1 MGGSLD
7 LPFGLA
13 TSVGSLPAA
22 DAEGAVRLALS
33 AQPAFPT
40 VPTWGGVDSSLLAQA
55 MEGLEGVSVEPPGL
69 LRVDATL
76 AAELDDDVQRAAAVG
91 ERVDGASFEQLHRF
105 LATIDG
111 VPSVG
116 VRVGVLGPVTLALAL
131 RAAGVAEVPATT
143 LAASLVRRRARA
155 LLGAV
160 RAVLGEGVVF
170 VCASEPGLI
179 GAMHPTFP
187 LTPTQVADL
196 LDPFVH
202 GLDEHPRAGDLL
214 IGVHVPGRTDWE
226 TIVSTGVSVISTPIE
241 RGLVGAAGTLGS
253 FLERGGR
260 IVWGAVPV
268 DQPLGTSEELLW
280 RRLSALWCELVAEG
294 LDPLTLRSRSLVGPA
309 DGLGHFGATQAQ
321 RVLEL
326 TDSLSTRI
334 RRQAVGARL
343 TLGA

>member
-1 MGGSLD
+1 LD
-7 LPFGLA
+7 VPFGLA

-22 DAEGAVRLALS
+22 DAEGAVRLALD
-33 AQPAFPT
+33 AQPEFPT
-40 VPTWGGVDSSLLAQA
+40 VPTWGGMTGSLLAQA
-55 MEGLEGVSVEPPGL
+55 VEGLDGVSVQPPGL
-69 LRVDATL
+69 LQVDARL
-76 AAELDDDVQRAAAVG
+76 AAELEDDVQRTARIG
-91 ERVDGASFEQLHRF
+91 DRLDGSSFDVLHRF
-105 LATIDG
+105 LAAVDV

-131 RAAGVAEVPATT
+131 RAAGVAEAPATT
-143 LAASLVRRRARA
+143 LAAALVRRRARA
-155 LLGAV
+155 ALGAV
-160 RAVLGEGVVF
+160 RSVLGDGVVF

-196 LDPFVH
+196 LEPYVQ

-226 TIVSTGVSVISTPIE
+226 TIVSTGVSVISTPVE
-241 RGLVGAAGTLGS
+241 RGLVGAAGTLGG
-253 FLERGGR
+253 FLDRGGR

-280 RRLSALWCELVAEG
+280 RRLSALWCELVGEG
-294 LDPLTLRSRSLVGPA
+294 LDPLTLRSRSMVGPA
-309 DGLGHFGATQAQ
+309 DGLGHFGTTQAE

-326 TDSLSTRI
+326 TGSLSTRV
-334 RRQAVGARL
+334 RRQAIGARL

>member
-1 MGGSLD
+1 LE

-22 DAEGAVRLALS
+22 DAEGAVRLALD

-40 VPTWGGVDSSLLAQA
+40 VPTWGGVESSLLAQA
-55 MEGLEGVSVEPPGL
+55 VEGLEGVSVQPPGL
-69 LRVDATL
+69 LHVDTAV
-76 AAELDDDVQRAAAVG
+76 AAGLDADVQRTSAVG
-91 ERVDGASFEQLHRF
+91 DRVDGPSFEQLHRF
-105 LATIDG
+105 LATIEA

-131 RAAGVAEVPATT
+131 RAAGVAEAPATA

-155 LLGAV
+155 VLGAV
-160 RAVLGEGVVF
+160 RAVLGDGVVF

-196 LDPFVH
+196 LDPFVQ

-226 TIVSTGVSVISTPIE
+226 TIVSTGVSVISTPVE
-241 RGLVGAAGTLGS
+241 RSLVGAAGTLSG
-253 FLERGGR
+253 FLDRGGR

-280 RRLSALWCELVAEG
+280 RRLSALWCELVGEG

-309 DGLGHFGATQAQ
+309 DGLGHFGVTQAE

-326 TDSLSTRI
+326 TESLSTRI
-334 RRQAVGARL
+334 RRQAIGARL

>member
-1 MGGSLD
+1 M
-7 LPFGLA
+7 PFGLA

-22 DAEGAVRLALS
+22 DAEGAVRLALD
-33 AQPAFPT
+33 AQPDFPT
-40 VPTWGGVDSSLLAQA
+40 VPTWGGMAGSLLAQA
-55 MEGLEGVSVEPPGL
+55 VEGLDGVSVQPPGL
-69 LRVDATL
+69 LQVDARV
-76 AAELDDDVQRAAAVG
+76 AAELEDDVQRTARIG
-91 ERVDGASFEQLHRF
+91 DRLDGPSFDVLHRF
-105 LATIDG
+105 LAAVDD

-131 RAAGVAEVPATT
+131 RAAGVAAAPATT
-143 LAASLVRRRARA
+143 LAAALVRRRARA
-155 LLGAV
+155 ALDAV
-160 RAVLGEGVVF
+160 RSVLGDGVVF

-196 LDPFVH
+196 LEPYVQ
-202 GLDEHPRAGDLL
+202 GLDEHPNAGDLL

-226 TIVSTGVSVISTPIE
+226 TIVSTGVSVISTPVE
-241 RGLVGAAGTLGS
+241 RGLVGAAGALGG
-253 FLERGGR
+253 FLDRGGR

-280 RRLSALWCELVAEG
+280 RRLSALWCELVGEG
-294 LDPLTLRSRSLVGPA
+294 LDPLSLRSRSLVGPA
-309 DGLGHFGATQAQ
+309 DGLGHFGTTQAE

-326 TDSLSTRI
+326 TGSLSTRV
-334 RRQAVGARL
+334 RRQAIGARL